1 MNIITREEV
10 LKIAKISRIT
20 VHENEIDG
28 LIKQLNDI
36 LGYAQKVQA
45 LAQKLGDIEP
55 MGNTNVNLFRQDIPH
70 SFDAKLLLERA
81 PEHESGYFVVPKIIE
96 GK

>member
-1 MNIITREEV
+1 MNITREEV
-10 LKIAKISRIT
+10 LKMAKISRIT

-28 LIKQLNDI
+28 LIKQLSDV
-36 LGYAQKVQA
+36 LGYAQKVQK
-45 LAQKLGDIEP
+45 LAQELGDIEP
-55 MGNTNVNLFRQDIPH
+55 MGTTNVNLFRHDVAH
-70 SFDAKLLLERA
+70 SFDASQLLARA